1 MSGRGKMGAKKMIK
15 ASFRLAVT
23 PGKRLLPYSTQPS
36 GSAVGYNE
44 GTIFG
49 LLHLIKRL

>member
-1 MSGRGKMGAKKMIK
+1 MIK

-23 PGKRLLPYSTQPS
+23 PGKRLPHTLPNP